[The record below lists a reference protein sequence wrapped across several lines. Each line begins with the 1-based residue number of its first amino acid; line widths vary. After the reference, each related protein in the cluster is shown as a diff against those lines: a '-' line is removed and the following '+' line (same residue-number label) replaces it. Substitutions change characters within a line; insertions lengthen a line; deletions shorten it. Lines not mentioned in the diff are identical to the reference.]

1 MGDEIKRVTF
11 LLQARGEKLTQQE
24 VQEEQAEIKQEAEE
38 EKERQLQELADS
50 TGVHS
55 SQAKIKVVGLNG

>member
-1 MGDEIKRVTF
+1 M
-11 LLQARGEKLTQQE
+11 
-24 VQEEQAEIKQEAEE
+24 QEEQAEIKQEE

>member
-1 MGDEIKRVTF
+1 M
-11 LLQARGEKLTQQE
+11 
-24 VQEEQAEIKQEAEE
+24 QEEQAEIKQEAEE
-38 EKERQLQELADS
+38 EKERQQLHELADS

>member
-1 MGDEIKRVTF
+1 MCIRDR
-11 LLQARGEKLTQQE
+11 
-24 VQEEQAEIKQEAEE
+24 EE

-55 SQAKIKVVGLNG
+55 SQAKIKVIGLNG

>member
-1 MGDEIKRVTF
+1 MGQRGTS

-24 VQEEQAEIKQEAEE
+24 VQEEQAEIKQEE